1 MTNNDDELRRRA
13 HDRMQD
19 MPAETALG
27 NPDPAGGS
35 SEDPKAIDE
44 EARERREQ
52 Q

>member
-1 MTNNDDELRRRA
+1 MTDHEEELRQRA
-13 HDRMQD
+13 HERMKD

-35 SEDPKAIDE
+35 TEDPKVIDE
-44 EARERREQ
+44 EAREKRQ